1 MNASSLARV
10 LSACLALVIGCGDGG
25 GSDAGTDASSI
36 TGDAGFDAERGLDSG
51 LLDGG
56 PSGEIADYCRPLAEA
71 VCTAARDCDC
81 GEVLPGGVLDVA
93 ACTARWQASCEEAWG
108 PFVAAG
114 ARVDPARAA
123 ACVAIV
129 EDASPECGTPSAV
142 AAFGLCEPFVI
153 DPASIGEAC
162 ASPYCAGGAGVCARD
177 GDGRTCAM
185 RGAVGASCEDMFS
198 CATGLVCFDGTCSE
212 LGEAGAPC
220 RSDLA
225 CRPPMFCGPGGCTMR
240 LEVGGICNDTRDCA
254 HGLVCD
260 DTERCVVR
268 AGTTCD
274 DTTECGS
281 LEQCASPPTCRA
293 PLSLGGAC
301 RDNADCAASL
311 YCEVLSRACVARP
324 TDGMACANGV
334 ICAPGTGCDMDGGGT
349 CRTLGGAAGGGP
361 GSPCLLGE
369 FGPFLCAEGL
379 ACSSGVCTALPTEG
393 QPCAGTDTCAAG
405 LGCAFGPE
413 GSICI
418 EPRGEG
424 EPCENRQACR
434 EDLHCGSAGTCTAD
448 VALGNACNPGL
459 GDCGGACVPDASG
472 GFVCSARLAEGATC
486 VADEDCTSELTCLVR
501 PEDTRCLAEICSS
514 L

>member
-1 MNASSLARV
+1 
-10 LSACLALVIGCGDGG
+10 D
-25 GSDAGTDASSI
+25 
-36 TGDAGFDAERGLDSG
+36 GDA
-51 LLDGG
+51 
-56 PSGEIADYCRPLAEA
+56 P
-71 VCTAARDCDC
+71 
-81 GEVLPGGVLDVA
+81 
-93 ACTARWQASCEEAWG
+93 
-108 PFVAAG
+108 
-114 ARVDPARAA
+114 
-123 ACVAIV
+123 
-129 EDASPECGTPSAV
+129 
-142 AAFGLCEPFVI
+142 
-153 DPASIGEAC
+153 
-162 ASPYCAGGAGVCARD
+162 
-177 GDGRTCAM
+177 TCAM
-185 RGAVGASCEDMFS
+185 RGAVGARCEDMFS
-198 CATGLVCFDGTCSE
+198 CATGLVCSDGTCSA

-240 LEVGGICNDTRDCA
+240 LEAGGICDDTRDCA
-254 HGLVCD
+254 YGLVCD
-260 DTERCVVR
+260 DTDRCAVR

-274 DTTECGS
+274 DATECGS

-311 YCEVLSRACVARP
+311 YCEVLSGTCVARP
-324 TDGMACANGV
+324 TDGMPCANGV
-334 ICAPGTGCDMDGGGT
+334 ICAPGAGCDMDGGGS
-349 CRTLGGAAGGGP
+349 CRTLGGASGGGA
-361 GSPCLLGE
+361 GQACLFGE

-379 ACSSGVCTALPTEG
+379 ACSSGVCAALPTEG

-434 EDLHCGSAGTCTAD
+434 EDLHCGSSGTCTAD
-448 VALGNACNPGL
+448 VAIGDACNPSF

-472 GFVCSARLAEGATC
+472 GFVCSARVSEGATC
-486 VADEDCTSELTCLVR
+486 LADEDCEASLTCLVR
-501 PEDTRCLAEICSS
+501 SEDTRCLAEICTS